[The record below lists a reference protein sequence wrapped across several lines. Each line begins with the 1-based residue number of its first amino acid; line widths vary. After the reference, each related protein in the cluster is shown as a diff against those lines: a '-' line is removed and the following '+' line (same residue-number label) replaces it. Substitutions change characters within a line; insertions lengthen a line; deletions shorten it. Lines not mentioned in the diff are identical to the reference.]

1 MRSCPVGIRPS
12 SEKEKESIMQRI
24 VKRTFLVGGALALL
38 CAGLAGCGSSKA
50 QSWTFTDD
58 QGSIRRLSDYQGQVL
73 VLGFSNTWCDPCQEA
88 AVHMQLL
95 HERFSDR
102 GVKVMT
108 VSAWERGDPDMYM
121 QEHGYNFGVMTNG
134 TEIAREYKVD
144 EVPTFFVVGVDGKII
159 SRFEGFRD
167 NTPDKISK
175 SVEKH
180 LQKVA
185 RNPEKYRRSIAGH
198 GG

>member
-1 MRSCPVGIRPS
+1 MLSSGIRPS

-24 VKRTFLVGGALALL
+24 VKRTFLVGGALTLL
-38 CAGLAGCGSSKA
+38 CAGLAGCSSSKA

-58 QGSIRRLSDYQGQVL
+58 EGSIRRLSDYQGQVL

-88 AVHMQLL
+88 AVHMQML

-121 QEHGYNFGVMTNG
+121 QEHGYNYGVMTQG
-134 TEIAREYKVD
+134 TEIAREYDVD
-144 EVPTFFVVGVDGKII
+144 EIPTFFVVGVDGKIV
-159 SRFEGFRD
+159 SRFEGFSD
-167 NTPDKISK
+167 DTSDKISK

-185 RNPEKYRRSIAGH
+185 RNPEKYRSVAGH

>member
-1 MRSCPVGIRPS
+1 
-12 SEKEKESIMQRI
+12 MQRI
-24 VKRTFLVGGALALL
+24 VKRTFL
-38 CAGLAGCGSSKA
+38 
-50 QSWTFTDD
+50 
-58 QGSIRRLSDYQGQVL
+58 DYQGQVL

-102 GVKVMT
+102 GVKVMN

-134 TEIAREYKVD
+134 TEIAREYNVD

-159 SRFEGFRD
+159 SRFEGFSD

>member
-1 MRSCPVGIRPS
+1 
-12 SEKEKESIMQRI
+12 MQRI

-38 CAGLAGCGSSKA
+38 CAGLAGCGSSRA

-58 QGSIRRLSDYQGQVL
+58 EGSIRRLSDYQGQVL

-134 TEIAREYKVD
+134 TEIAREYDVD
-144 EVPTFFVVGVDGKII
+144 EVPTFFVVGVDGRIV
-159 SRFEGFRD
+159 SRFEGFSD

>member
-1 MRSCPVGIRPS
+1 
-12 SEKEKESIMQRI
+12 MQRI

-58 QGSIRRLSDYQGQVL
+58 QGSIRRLSDY
-73 VLGFSNTWCDPCQEA
+73 
-88 AVHMQLL
+88 HMQLL

-102 GVKVMT
+102 GVKVMN

-134 TEIAREYKVD
+134 TEIAREYNVD

-159 SRFEGFRD
+159 SRFEGFSD

>member
-1 MRSCPVGIRPS
+1 
-12 SEKEKESIMQRI
+12 MQRI

-134 TEIAREYKVD
+134 TEIAREYNVD